1 MDTSLASVLGAL
13 GSGLPVLIGHL
24 VTALALLAIGAAV
37 YLKLTPY
44 DEMKLAH
51 EGNAAGGLTFAGAV
65 VGLAIPQAATLVT
78 SGSIVDIVIWGVVA
92 LVLQLLAFVVASR
105 LIPDLKGEIE
115 RGNVATA
122 AMVVGV
128 QIGVALINAAA
139 MAG

>member
-1 MDTSLASVLGAL
+1 METSLAGVLGAL

-24 VTALALLAIGAAV
+24 VTALVLLAIGVAI

-44 DEMKLAH
+44 DEMRLARD
-51 EGNAAGGLTFAGAV
+51 GNAAGGLTFAGAV
-65 VGLAIPQAATLVT
+65 IGLAIPQAATLVT
-78 SGSIVDIVIWGVVA
+78 SGAIVDIVIWGVVA
-92 LVLQLLAFVVASR
+92 LVLQLSAFVVADR
-105 LIPDLKGEIE
+105 LIPNLKGEIE

-122 AMVVGV
+122 SMVVGV